1 MALNKADFVGIDNIL
16 NWYETNAEQPYYS
29 VWQGKLL
36 KFGYNEDDKDKGS
49 VLLQDNLMA
58 YQQGGHNEVLILK
71 LHPKKEKGGFITD
84 KTPISAS
91 ANFRVNE
98 LQPYVGLTPYF
109 PQNNSGNDAIM
120 QKLNGI
126 ESRLTAIEE
135 EPEDYEENEQQ
146 QPQKISGLDIL
157 NNLLQQP
164 HIQEKLI
171 NFGVSLLNKIVPPK
185 QPPAMAINGIND
197 IGEDINDIGEDERL
211 RTAIESLKQ
220 VRPQIVEDLVGLAH
234 IAQTDPS
241 KLGFILSMLPK

>member
-135 EPEDYEENEQQ
+135 DPEDEEEYEPQA
-146 QPQKISGLDIL
+146 QKISGLDIL

-171 NFGVSLLNKIVPPK
+171 NFGVSLLNRIAPAK
-185 QPPAMAINGIND
+185 QPTMAING
-197 IGEDINDIGEDERL
+197 INDIGEDERL
-211 RTAIESLKQ
+211 RTAIEVLKQ
-220 VRPQIVEDLVGLAH
+220 VRPQIIEDLVGLAH
-234 IAQTDPS
+234 IAQTDPN

>member
-1 MALNKADFVGIDNIL
+1 MALNKADFVGIENIL
-16 NWYETNAEQPYYS
+16 NWYDTNAEQPYYS

-49 VLLQDNLMA
+49 VLLQDNLQA

-98 LQPYVGLTPYF
+98 LQPYVGLTPFF
-109 PQNNSGNDAIM
+109 PQNNSSNDAIL

-135 EPEDYEENEQQ
+135 EPMDEEENEQ

-171 NFGVSLLNKIVPPK
+171 NFGVSLLNRIVPPK
-185 QPPAMAINGIND
+185 QPTAMAING
-197 IGEDINDIGEDERL
+197 INDIGEDERL
-211 RTAIESLKQ
+211 RTAIEVLKQ

-234 IAQTDPS
+234 IAKTDPN